1 MKKISKILSMVIVVG
16 LIAAIPAS
24 TQILTGSRVASSDE
38 SNLALLILVNRL
50 ELSEEQMDALDDI
63 LTGLIGQKDEW
74 EGLAAE
80 FEQAMIEFNGTGEEL
95 DAMLVTFREGQLA
108 SAEAL
113 RESIGV
119 SLDEVRDLLSI
130 NQGLVLQEVFP
141 QLLGSALLGTDY
153 CNRRLQGAA
162 PMVESHMPSTSMG
175 RGSSR
180 MSQQSPRGERMAG
193 RTREDVE
200 TMIAQR
206 LGQVLDNEA
215 MSTQVEGRLERL
227 GNQVPEQMIER
238 FGEASGKFGAQME
251 QGVDTRNI
259 ETRGDLRQPG
269 AASFLMRREQS
280 VRDESWDLFG
290 WLEQIANVLEL
301 KLEAMK

>member
-1 MKKISKILSMVIVVG
+1 
-16 LIAAIPAS
+16 
-24 TQILTGSRVASSDE
+24 
-38 SNLALLILVNRL
+38 L
-50 ELSEEQMDALDDI
+50 ELSEEQMDALDNI
-63 LTGLIGQKDEW
+63 LTELIGQKDEW

-95 DAMLVTFREGQLA
+95 DAMLVSFREGQMA

-113 RESIGV
+113 RESIEV

-141 QLLGSALLGTDY
+141 QLLGGALLGNDHS
-153 CNRRLQGAA
+153 NGRLQGAA
-162 PMVESHMPSTSMG
+162 PMAESRMSSTSMG

-180 MSQQSPRGERMAG
+180 MSQRSPRGERMQVPGQQGSNEDNCSGECEDEALSAMPQEPFGERMAG

-206 LGQVLDNEA
+206 LGQVLDNET
-215 MSTQVEGRLERL
+215 MREQMQERMEQL
-227 GNQVPEQMIER
+227 GDRVPEQMIER
-238 FGEASGKFGAQME
+238 FVEASGKFGVQME

-259 ETRGDLRQPG
+259 SARGDLRQPG
-269 AASFLMRREQS
+269 TASFLMQREQS
-280 VRDESWDLFG
+280 VRDESEDLFG